1 VAKARWRLGVALAIG
16 VVAAGI
22 AMVAGGKELSPMIG
36 WDATVLTYVSWAWL
50 TLWRMDPAQ
59 TKALAGSEDPTQAS
73 TDGLLLFAAL
83 ASLAAVA
90 VVLVVA
96 NSAHGLAKAALAG
109 LAIISVSLS
118 WLLVHTLFTLRYTLL
133 YYRDKPE
140 GGIDFNQHEPPQYS
154 DFAYLAFTIGMTF
167 QVSDTNLQTSGIRS
181 TALRQA
187 LLSYLFGAVI
197 LATTINLIA
206 GLSGSGG

>member
-1 VAKARWRLGVALAIG
+1 VAKARSRLGVALAIG

-22 AMVAGGKELSPMIG
+22 ALAAGGKELSPMLG
-36 WDATVLTYVSWAWL
+36 WDATVLTYVSWMWL

-59 TKALAGSEDPTQAS
+59 TKALAAREDPTQAS

-109 LAIISVSLS
+109 LAILSVSLS

-133 YYRDKPE
+133 YYRGKPE
-140 GGIDFNQHEPPQYS
+140 GGIDFNQHGPPQYS

-167 QVSDTNLQTSGIRS
+167 QVSDTDLQTSAIRS

-187 LLSYLFGAVI
+187 MLSYLFGAVI